1 MKKAAIILAIVGL
14 AGATPAFAHHSFA
27 AEYREEQTVTVEGT
41 ITAFLYRN
49 PHAFVEIESTDV
61 NGVPTKWMAEW
72 FGAGRLARIGV
83 TADTFK
89 PGDKITMTGAP
100 SRKSEEH
107 RLHLKTL
114 ERPSD
119 GLKFDRFA
127 RGGGIRR

>member
-1 MKKAAIILAIVGL
+1 MKRAVFFMTV
-14 AGATPAFAHHSFA
+14 AGAFAAAPAFAHHSFA
-27 AEYREEQTVTVEGT
+27 AEYHEEQTVTVEGT

-49 PHAFVEIESTDV
+49 PHAFVEIESTDT
-61 NGVPTKWMAEW
+61 NGVVAKWIAEW

-83 TADTFK
+83 NADTLK
-89 PGDKITMTGAP
+89 LGDKITMTGAP
-100 SRKSEEH
+100 SRDSKEH

>member
-1 MKKAAIILAIVGL
+1 MKLAIVFATAAL
-14 AGATPAFAHHSFA
+14 VATPAFAHHSFA
-27 AEYREEQTVTVEGT
+27 AEYHEEQTVTVEGT
-41 ITAFLYRN
+41 VTAFLYRN
-49 PHAFVEIESTDV
+49 PHAFVEIESTDT
-61 NGVPTKWMAEW
+61 NGVTTKWAAEW

-100 SRKSEEH
+100 SRKAEQH
-107 RLHLKTL
+107 RLHLKTV

-119 GLKFDRFA
+119 GLKFDRYA